1 MKQVVIGTAGHIDHG
16 KTALVE
22 ALTGTNTDTLAQEK
36 QRGITIDLG
45 FAYLNENITIVDVPG
60 HKKFIR
66 NMVAGASTVHI
77 GLLVIAADDGI
88 MPQTIE
94 HLHILN
100 SLSVHKGITVITKIK
115 LADEDWID
123 LVVSEVKEI
132 EKNTIF
138 QDGPILKVDSISM
151 EGVNDLKNTIISFV
165 NTIKFEQKSE
175 YFKMHV
181 DRVFSKKGYGP
192 VVTGTVKSGT
202 LKVGDSVEIL
212 PEKVM
217 AHVRGI
223 QTHGG
228 SVQKVKN
235 GDRAALNLTKVD
247 IKLLN
252 RGTTISNPGLISVT
266 DKLLANLSMSPYTSW
281 FLKNNQRVRINI
293 GTAEILARVRI
304 FGKKIM
310 KNQNSNVIILFERP
324 VGVTIDDQF
333 VVRSYSPLDTIA
345 SGIVLDTEFE
355 DDRKFIEKCPVDT
368 LERLSYMI
376 SNFSHKPKTIEEWS
390 KKYFISLNEMK
401 EKLKLL
407 DARFISDNGFVY
419 FNHDFEYWEKEILS
433 YIEEKCK
440 DNSFHNYVELN
451 NIVQSLGISAKWAKY
466 IIEKLIKSN
475 MLEFKSGRISLVN
488 QSLDLTD
495 KIKINLKKITNIIE
509 NSDSNIISIKEIIDI
524 TKMNPRKIKEMIFLL
539 NSQNRII
546 QINDSL
552 IIDNNSFNNLLSS
565 VREHF
570 LDCKTLSISDFKNI
584 SRLTRKNA
592 IPILEYFDSRKFT
605 KREGSNRQAGD
616 SLFVK

>member
-235 GDRAALNLTKVD
+235 GDRAALNLAKVD

-252 RGTTISNPGLISVT
+252 RGTTVSNPGLISVT

-345 SGIVLDTEFE
+345 SGIVLETEFE

-570 LDCKTLSISDFKNI
+570 LNCKTLSISDFKNI

>member
-1 MKQVVIGTAGHIDHG
+1 
-16 KTALVE
+16 
-22 ALTGTNTDTLAQEK
+22 
-36 QRGITIDLG
+36 
-45 FAYLNENITIVDVPG
+45 
-60 HKKFIR
+60 
-66 NMVAGASTVHI
+66 
-77 GLLVIAADDGI
+77 
-88 MPQTIE
+88 
-94 HLHILN
+94 
-100 SLSVHKGITVITKIK
+100 
-115 LADEDWID
+115 
-123 LVVSEVKEI
+123 
-132 EKNTIF
+132 
-138 QDGPILKVDSISM
+138 
-151 EGVNDLKNTIISFV
+151 
-165 NTIKFEQKSE
+165 
-175 YFKMHV
+175 MHV
-181 DRVFSKKGYGP
+181 DRVFSKKGYGS

-202 LKVGDSVEIL
+202 LTVGDSVEIL
-212 PEKVM
+212 PEKITTK
-217 AHVRGI
+217 VRGM

-252 RGTTISNPGLISVT
+252 RGTTISNPGLIPVT
-266 DKLLANLSMSPYTSW
+266 DKLLANLSMSPHTSW

-355 DDRKFIEKCPVDT
+355 DDKKFFEKCPVDT

-407 DARFISDNGFVY
+407 DARFISDKGFVY
-419 FNHDFEYWEKEILS
+419 FNHDFEYWEKEVLS

-451 NIVQSLGISAKWAKY
+451 NIVQSLGISGKWAKH
-466 IIEKLIKSN
+466 IIERLIKSN

-524 TKMNPRKIKEMIFLL
+524 TKMNPRKIKEIIFLL

-552 IIDNNSFNNLLSS
+552 IIDNNTFNNLLSS

-570 LDCKTLSISDFKNI
+570 LNCKTLSISDFKNI

-605 KREGSNRQAGD
+605 KREGRNRQAGD

>member
-66 NMVAGASTVHI
+66 NMVAGASTIHI

-100 SLSVHKGITVITKIK
+100 SLSVYKGITVITKID

-138 QDGPILKVDSISM
+138 QDSPILKVDSISM
-151 EGVNDLKNTIISFV
+151 EGVNDLKHTILSFV

-212 PEKVM
+212 PEKLT
-217 AHVRGI
+217 ANVRGI

-252 RGTTISNPGLISVT
+252 RGTTISNPGLIPVT

-281 FLKNNQRVRINI
+281 FLENNQRVRINI

-310 KNQNSNVIILFERP
+310 KNQTSNVIILFERP

-345 SGIVLDTEFE
+345 SGIVLETEFE
-355 DDRKFIEKCPVDT
+355 ENRKFIKKCPVDT
-368 LERLSYMI
+368 LERLRYMI

-390 KKYFISLNEMK
+390 KKYFISFNEMK

-407 DARFISDNGFVY
+407 DARVISDNGFVY
-419 FNHDFEYWEKEILS
+419 FNHDFEYWEKETLS

-451 NIVQSLGISAKWAKY
+451 NIVQSLGISEKWAKH
-466 IIEKLIKSN
+466 IIERLIKSN
-475 MLEFKSGRISLVN
+475 MLAFKSGKISLVN
-488 QSLDLTD
+488 QSLDLPD
-495 KIKINLKKITNIIE
+495 KIKIDLKKITNIIE

-524 TKMNPRKIKEMIFLL
+524 SKLTPRKIKEMIFLL

-546 QINDSL
+546 QINESL
-552 IIDNNSFNNLLSS
+552 IIDNNAFNNLLSS
-565 VREHF
+565 IREHF
-570 LDCKTLSISDFKNI
+570 INCKTLSISDFKNI

-605 KREGSNRQAGD
+605 KREGNNRQAGET
-616 SLFVK
+616 LFVK

>member
-1 MKQVVIGTAGHIDHG
+1 MNQVVIGTAGHIDHG
-16 KTALVE
+16 KTTLVE

-66 NMVAGASTVHI
+66 NMVAGASTIHL

-100 SLSVHKGITVITKIK
+100 SLSVHKGITVITKIG

-123 LVVSEVKEI
+123 LVISEVKEI
-132 EKNTIF
+132 EENTIF
-138 QDGPILKVDSISM
+138 QDSPILKVDSISM
-151 EGVNDLKNTIISFV
+151 EGVNDLKHTIISLV

-235 GDRAALNLTKVD
+235 GDRAALNLAKVD

-252 RGTTISNPGLISVT
+252 RGTTVSNPGLISVT

-281 FLKNNQRVRINI
+281 FLKNNQRIRVNI

-304 FGKKIM
+304 FGKELM
-310 KNQNSNVIILFERP
+310 KNHNSNVIIIFERP
-324 VGVTIDDQF
+324 VGVTINDQF

-345 SGIVLDTEFE
+345 SGIVLETDFE
-355 DDRKFIEKCPVDT
+355 YDRKFIEKCPVDI
-368 LERLSYMI
+368 LERLRYMI
-376 SNFSHKPKTIEEWS
+376 SNFSHNPKTIEEWS
-390 KKYFISLNEMK
+390 MKYFISFNEMK

-407 DARFISDNGFVY
+407 DARVISDNGFVY
-419 FNHDFEYWEKEILS
+419 FNHDFEYWEKETLS
-433 YIEEKCK
+433 FIEKKCK
-440 DNSFHNYVELN
+440 HNSFHNYVEVN
-451 NIVQSLGISAKWAKY
+451 NIVQSLGISEKWAKHV
-466 IIEKLIKSN
+466 IERLIKSN
-475 MLEFKSGRISLVN
+475 MLALKSGRISLVN
-488 QSLDLTD
+488 QSLDLSE
-495 KIKINLKKITNIIE
+495 KIKIDLKKIISIIE

-524 TKMNPRKIKEMIFLL
+524 SKMNPRKVKEMMW
-539 NSQNRII
+539 Q
-546 QINDSL
+546 
-552 IIDNNSFNNLLSS
+552 
-565 VREHF
+565 E
-570 LDCKTLSISDFKNI
+570 
-584 SRLTRKNA
+584 
-592 IPILEYFDSRKFT
+592 
-605 KREGSNRQAGD
+605 
-616 SLFVK
+616 

>member
-66 NMVAGASTVHI
+66 NMVAGASTIHL

-100 SLSVHKGITVITKIK
+100 SLSVHKGITVITKIE

-123 LVVSEVKEI
+123 LVISEVKEI

-138 QDGPILKVDSISM
+138 QDCPILKVDSISM
-151 EGVNDLKNTIISFV
+151 EGVNDLKRTIISLV

-212 PEKVM
+212 PEKLT
-217 AHVRGI
+217 AQVRGM

-228 SVQKVKN
+228 SVQEVKN

-247 IKLLN
+247 IKVLN

-266 DKLLANLSMSPYTSW
+266 DKLLANLTMSPYTSW

-324 VGVTIDDQF
+324 IGVTINDQF

-345 SGIVLDTEFE
+345 SGIVLETEFE
-355 DDRKFIEKCPVDT
+355 YDRKFIEKCPVDS
-368 LERLSYMI
+368 LERLRYMI

-390 KKYFISLNEMK
+390 KKYFISFNEMK

-407 DARFISDNGFVY
+407 DARVISDNGFVY
-419 FNHDFEYWEKEILS
+419 FNHDFEYWERETLS
-433 YIEEKCK
+433 FIEEKCK

-451 NIVQSLGISAKWAKY
+451 SIVQSLGISEKWAKHV
-466 IIEKLIKSN
+466 IERLIKSN
-475 MLEFKSGRISLVN
+475 MLAFKSGRISLVN
-488 QSLDLTD
+488 QSLDLSE
-495 KIKINLKKITNIIE
+495 KIKIDLKKLTSIIK

-524 TKMNPRKIKEMIFLL
+524 SKLKPGKIKEMIFFL
-539 NSQNRII
+539 NSQNKII

-552 IIDNNSFNNLLSS
+552 IIDNNAFNNLLSS

-570 LDCKTLSISDFKNI
+570 INCKTLSISDFKNI

-605 KREGSNRQAGD
+605 KREGSNRAAGET
-616 SLFVK
+616 LFVK